1 MKEANVHS
9 LPVLESLNGAT
20 YGLLSSSDFIGLMKR
35 LRDLPPATKCESF
48 LSAMVGDVLYVSRRE
63 EDDDAAKPLRT
74 SSRSCTRIE
83 HLLTHSLAH

>member
-74 SSRSCTRIE
+74 SSRSCTQIK
-83 HLLTHSLAH
+83 HISLTH